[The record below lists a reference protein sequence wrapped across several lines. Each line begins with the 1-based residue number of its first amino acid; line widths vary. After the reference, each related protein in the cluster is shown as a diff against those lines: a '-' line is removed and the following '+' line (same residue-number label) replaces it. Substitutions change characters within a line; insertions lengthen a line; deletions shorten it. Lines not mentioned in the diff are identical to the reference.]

1 MQRLPHG
8 RRARFSLTWNGHVT
22 EAREGD
28 TVAAALH
35 AAGITSVARSRRRH
49 RPIGSSGTF
58 IAGTLASVDGRPNV
72 RLDREPAKPGLDVRM
87 QHVWPRADLDLLS
100 LARLLPARMTYAGF
114 EHTNLMP
121 SGTRRFEIWERLL
134 RFMAGVA
141 DAPPAPAERTAPK
154 GARVAV
160 DTVVIGGGPAGRT
173 AASAA
178 AQRGERVMLI
188 SRGTAPGQSAARMG
202 ASAGELDHRVDVRG
216 GMDAFGI
223 YRDGA
228 FVAAAPLDGRAGAL
242 VVEPKKIVLATGR
255 RSCPPLIP
263 GADLPGVMDAAT
275 ALALAVDC
283 AVAPGTQV
291 AVIGTGAETEVA
303 RRLRDLGVNVVATA
317 PAAALR
323 RITGR
328 NAVTG
333 IETDRLI
340 SCDALVH
347 AGPWRPDP
355 ALAFMAGCD
364 GLLQLRDAPLLSGV
378 SLAGSAGE
386 TAEPIILGPA
396 PRDAAFVCPCMDV
409 TVAEIL
415 HHVRKGETDVEVLKR
430 LTACGMGP
438 CQGVPCWDQLAAL
451 LADELGGA
459 PADYGH
465 PTYRGPRRG
474 LTVAQAAGLDGLVEP
489 DR

>member
-1 MQRLPHG
+1 MQRLPH
-8 RRARFSLTWNGHVT
+8 ARTARVAFTWNGHPI

-28 TVAAALH
+28 TVGAALH
-35 AAGITSVARSRRRH
+35 AAGITTLARSRKRH
-49 RPIGSSGTF
+49 RPIGLSGSF
-58 IAGTLASVDGRPNV
+58 VSGSLATVNGRPNV
-72 RLDREPAKPGLDVRM
+72 RLDREPVAAGLDVRM
-87 QHVWPRADLDLLS
+87 QNTWPRADLDLLA

-121 SGTRRFEIWERLL
+121 SGTRRFEVWEKLL

-141 DAPPAPAERTAPK
+141 DAPPVQGDGAAPK
-154 GARVAV
+154 GIRVAV
-160 DTVVIGGGPAGRT
+160 DTVVVGGGPAGRI

-178 AQRGERVMLI
+178 AQRGEHVMLI
-188 SRGTAPGQSAARMG
+188 SRGTTPGHSAARMV
-202 ASAGELDHRVDVRG
+202 APVPELDHRVDVRG
-216 GMDAFGI
+216 GLEAFGI

-228 FVAAAPLDGRAGAL
+228 FVAAAPLDGRTGAL
-242 VVEPKKIVLATGR
+242 VVEPKRIVLATGR
-255 RSCPPLIP
+255 RSCPPLLS
-263 GADLPGVMDAAT
+263 GADLPGVMDAPT

-283 AVAPGTQV
+283 GVAPGTQV

-303 RRLRDLGVNVVATA
+303 QRLRDLGVNVVATA
-317 PAAALR
+317 PAASLR

-328 NAVTG
+328 NVVTG

-340 SCDALVH
+340 SCDTLVH

-364 GLLQLRDAPLLSGV
+364 GLLQLRDAPLLSSV
-378 SLAGSAGE
+378 SLAGSASE

-396 PRDAAFVCPCMDV
+396 PHDGAFVCPCMDV
-409 TVAEIL
+409 TAAEIM
-415 HHVRKGETDVEVLKR
+415 HHVRRGETDVEVLKR

-451 LADELGGA
+451 LADEMGGT

>member
-1 MQRLPHG
+1 MQRLPH
-8 RRARFSLTWNGHVT
+8 ARTARVPFTWNGHPV

-28 TVAAALH
+28 TVGAALH
-35 AAGITSVARSRRRH
+35 AAGITTLARSRKRH
-49 RPIGSSGTF
+49 RPIGLSGAF
-58 IAGTLASVDGRPNV
+58 ISGSLATVNGRPNV
-72 RLDREPAKPGLDVRM
+72 RLDREPVAAGLDVRM
-87 QHVWPRADLDLLS
+87 QNTWPRPDLDLLT
-100 LARLLPARMTYAGF
+100 LARLLPARMTYTGF

-141 DAPPAPAERTAPK
+141 DAPPAQGEAQAPQ
-154 GARVAV
+154 GTRVAV
-160 DTVVIGGGPAGRT
+160 DTVVVGGGPAGRI

-178 AQRGERVMLI
+178 AQRGERVMLV
-188 SRGTAPGQSAARMG
+188 SRGVTPGQSSACMG
-202 ASAGELDHRVDVRG
+202 GSLPELDHRVDVRPG
-216 GMDAFGI
+216 LEAFGI

-228 FVAAAPLDGRAGAL
+228 FVAAAPMDGRTPAL
-242 VVEPKKIVLATGR
+242 VVEPKRVVLATGR
-255 RSCPPLIP
+255 RSCPPLVA
-263 GADLPGVMDAAT
+263 GADLPGVMDAAA
-275 ALALAVDC
+275 ALSLAVDC
-283 AVAPGTQV
+283 GVAPGTQV
-291 AVIGTGAETEVA
+291 AIIGTGAETELA

-317 PAAALR
+317 PAQSLR

-333 IETDRLI
+333 IETDHLI
-340 SCDALVH
+340 TCDALIH

-378 SLAGSAGE
+378 SLAGGAGDA
-386 TAEPIILGPA
+386 AEPVILGPA

-415 HHVRKGETDVEVLKR
+415 HHVRRGETDVEVLKR

-451 LADELGGA
+451 LAEEAGGA